1 YGARPLKRVIQQQIL
16 NPLSVAIL
24 DGEFGEG
31 DKIVADVDKD
41 RLEFR
46 KK

>member
-1 YGARPLKRVIQQQIL
+1 
-16 NPLSVAIL
+16 VAIL

-41 RLEFR
+41 HLVFS